1 MGPDL
6 GRRDADR
13 GKDELAMK
21 RRINSRQGTDGFTL
35 IEIVAALAI
44 LGVALVVLLQTH
56 FASLNLFIDV
66 EDQAMMDVFVTQA
79 VGIAEFEVLAGTES
93 GAGDFGELYEG
104 YAYSFSA
111 DLRDP
116 EVAPGLFD
124 VTVQIT
130 GPEDSHSVTFL
141 LYDGL
146 QIDLE

>member
-1 MGPDL
+1 
-6 GRRDADR
+6 
-13 GKDELAMK
+13 MK
-21 RRINSRQGTDGFTL
+21 QRLHSRHGTDGFTL

-44 LGVALVVLLQTH
+44 LGVALLVLLQTH

-79 VGIAEFEVLAGTES
+79 VGVAEFEVLAGSEA
-93 GAGDFGELYEG
+93 GEGDFGANYEG
-104 YAYSFSA
+104 YAYNFSA

-124 VTVQIT
+124 VTVWIT
-130 GPEDSHSVTFL
+130 GPEKTHSIVFL

-146 QIDLE
+146 QIELQ

>member
-1 MGPDL
+1 
-6 GRRDADR
+6 
-13 GKDELAMK
+13 MK
-21 RRINSRQGTDGFTL
+21 PQVDSHHGTDGFTL

-44 LGVALVVLLQTH
+44 LGVALLVLLQTH

-79 VGIAEFEVLAGTES
+79 VGIAEFEVLAGSEA
-93 GAGDFGELYEG
+93 GEGDFGKNYEG
-104 YAYSFSA
+104 YAYSFTA

-124 VTVQIT
+124 VTVRIT
-130 GPEDSHSVTFL
+130 GPEDTYSVTFL

>member
-1 MGPDL
+1 M
-6 GRRDADR
+6 
-13 GKDELAMK
+13 
-21 RRINSRQGTDGFTL
+21 

-44 LGVALVVLLQTH
+44 LGVALLVLLQTH

-79 VGIAEFEVLAGTES
+79 LGIAEYEILAGSEA
-93 GAGDFGELYEG
+93 GEGDFGENYEG
-104 YAYSFSA
+104 YTYSFTA
-111 DLRDP
+111 VLRDP

-124 VTVQIT
+124 VTVTIT
-130 GPEDSHSVTFL
+130 GPEKTHSVMFL

>member
-1 MGPDL
+1 
-6 GRRDADR
+6 
-13 GKDELAMK
+13 MK
-21 RRINSRQGTDGFTL
+21 PRVDSHHGTDGFTL

-44 LGVALVVLLQTH
+44 LGVALLVLLQTH

-79 VGIAEFEVLAGTES
+79 VGIAEFEVLAGSEA
-93 GAGDFGELYEG
+93 GEGDFGKNYEG
-104 YAYSFSA
+104 YAYSFTA

-124 VTVQIT
+124 VTVRIT
-130 GPEDSHSVTFL
+130 GPEDTYSVTFL